1 MTKRLRIWQRVVV
14 GVVFVVVVIRYHIR
28 EDRMNWVIIIT
39 FTIKCTV

>member
-28 EDRMNWVIIIT
+28 EDRMT
-39 FTIKCTV
+39 G